1 MKNKNF
7 LLAFSSVCPF
17 YILSTHKK
25 QQQRCFSFYLWC
37 FFPLFVVVVV
47 SDSHELIILRVPH
60 EQRWRW
66 KSNFQWGGNSF
77 FKTLFWVQI
86 SKSSIYAK
94 DSVESELQQLAS
106 HIDHQHI
113 ILGLNTVHRLTGI
126 LLLMFN
132 VVVCYCIIMC
142 CNCMYL
148 LFGLHCCTLCAKLLI
163 YHFCLTCHGLQ
174 MKSSLLAKSSIFTL
188 RHSSVSFKYMY
199 SSSKIQMFITPE
211 LLPDSVHFILWDTV
225 RTKQKI
231 LLHFF
236 FSLSAQPS
244 NAPHKIK
251 RKHLEHFTWQWSQA

>member
-1 MKNKNF
+1 M
-7 LLAFSSVCPF
+7 
-17 YILSTHKK
+17 
-25 QQQRCFSFYLWC
+25 
-37 FFPLFVVVVV
+37 
-47 SDSHELIILRVPH
+47 
-60 EQRWRW
+60 
-66 KSNFQWGGNSF
+66 GGNSF

-94 DSVESELQQLAS
+94 DSVESELQHLASSS

-148 LFGLHCCTLCAKLLI
+148 LFGLHCCILCAKLLI

-188 RHSSVSFKYMY
+188 RHSSVPFKYMY
-199 SSSKIQMFITPE
+199 SSSKIQMFITRTAAW
-211 LLPDSVHFILWDTV
+211 LCAFHSVRYCENQTENFAS
-225 RTKQKI
+225 
-231 LLHFF
+231 FF
-236 FSLSAQPS
+236 LFFVSTTFKCPS
-244 NAPHKIK
+244 
-251 RKHLEHFTWQWSQA
+251 

>member
-1 MKNKNF
+1 M
-7 LLAFSSVCPF
+7 
-17 YILSTHKK
+17 
-25 QQQRCFSFYLWC
+25 
-37 FFPLFVVVVV
+37 
-47 SDSHELIILRVPH
+47 
-60 EQRWRW
+60 
-66 KSNFQWGGNSF
+66 GGNSF

-94 DSVESELQQLAS
+94 DSVESELQHLASSS

-132 VVVCYCIIMC
+132 VVVCYCIIMH

-174 MKSSLLAKSSIFTL
+174 MKSSLLAKSSLHWDIALSPLNTCIQVPKY
-188 RHSSVSFKYMY
+188 RCSS
-199 SSSKIQMFITPE
+199 PE

>member
-1 MKNKNF
+1 M
-7 LLAFSSVCPF
+7 SYS
-17 YILSTHKK
+17 I
-25 QQQRCFSFYLWC
+25 SF
-37 FFPLFVVVVV
+37 
-47 SDSHELIILRVPH
+47 
-60 EQRWRW
+60 
-66 KSNFQWGGNSF
+66 
-77 FKTLFWVQI
+77 
-86 SKSSIYAK
+86 
-94 DSVESELQQLAS
+94 

-126 LLLMFN
+126 FLLMFN

-211 LLPDSVHFILWDTV
+211 LLPDSVHFIL
-225 RTKQKI
+225 
-231 LLHFF
+231 
-236 FSLSAQPS
+236 
-244 NAPHKIK
+244 
-251 RKHLEHFTWQWSQA
+251 

>member
-1 MKNKNF
+1 MSKDGDGS
-7 LLAFSSVCPF
+7 LTFS
-17 YILSTHKK
+17 
-25 QQQRCFSFYLWC
+25 
-37 FFPLFVVVVV
+37 
-47 SDSHELIILRVPH
+47 
-60 EQRWRW
+60 
-66 KSNFQWGGNSF
+66 GGNSF

-86 SKSSIYAK
+86 SKSSISTK
-94 DSVESELQQLAS
+94 DSVESELQHLASSS

-148 LFGLHCCTLCAKLLI
+148 LFGLHCCTLSDCVLN
-163 YHFCLTCHGLQ
+163 CLFIIFVWPVRGFRWKVAFWLN
-174 MKSSLLAKSSIFTL
+174 LAYLHWDIA
-188 RHSSVSFKYMY
+188 VVPFKYMY

-236 FSLSAQPS
+236 FSLSTQPS